1 MAEIILRYY
10 RELYEMNL
18 TILDMAKQERWDD
31 FVEVASRYVIK
42 KQDIFNNSTDAL
54 SASEK
59 EELKGLLKQLLDN
72 EAEITRNLRARL
84 DTLKQNLSS
93 IHRGARCSQL
103 YTLHQ
108 APSLH

>member
-1 MAEIILRYY
+1 MAEIIPHYY

-18 TILDMAKQERWDD
+18 AILEMAREARWDD
-31 FVEVASRYVIK
+31 FIEVASRYVIK
-42 KQDIFNNSTDAL
+42 KQDILNNSTDTL

-59 EELKGLLKQLLDN
+59 EALKGLLQQLLDN

-103 YTLHQ
+103 YILHQ

>member
-1 MAEIILRYY
+1 MAEIIPHYY

-18 TILDMAKQERWDD
+18 AILAMAREARWDD
-31 FVEVASRYVIK
+31 FIEVASRYVIK
-42 KQDIFNNSTDAL
+42 KQDILNNSTDTL

-59 EELKGLLKQLLDN
+59 EALKGLLQQLLDN

-84 DTLKQNLSS
+84 DTLKQNLSF

>member
-1 MAEIILRYY
+1 MAEMIPLYY

-18 TILDMAKQERWDD
+18 AILQMAREARWDD
-31 FVEVASRYVIK
+31 FIEVASRYVIK
-42 KQDIFNNSTDAL
+42 KQDIFNNSSDAL

-59 EELKGLLKQLLDN
+59 EALKALLQQLLDN